1 MKKIKILVILI
12 LSLLLISCAEKE
24 ETAEKVEQIFLFFS
38 FLLPQSKFFKTISK
52 ISLGLKSLEKPA
64 AL

>member
-24 ETAEKVEQIFLFFS
+24 ETAEKVEQNILYCY
-38 FLLPQSKFFKTISK
+38 
-52 ISLGLKSLEKPA
+52 A
-64 AL
+64 